1 MSFVINPYR
10 FGAGAACTGTA
21 WDGYGASSVKE
32 IGATFS
38 LNAASDASLDDIWDG
53 GATVSIWVYI
63 ESDGAGNTGR
73 IFDKRT
79 NIDGSAGWFL
89 LTLNEA
95 AGECDLRFNQD
106 FSTTAHRVIT
116 TDPITLNAWH
126 HVAVSYNSDSSA
138 NSAIIYIDGTKLEVG
153 SGLTEELTAS
163 GTRTS
168 DAARSFLI
176 GNTDFSFIRNFD
188 GSVCECRV
196 YDSILDD
203 ATITCLSSGH
213 DEATGLVSYW
223 RLNSVENANY
233 LIDEVGSNNL
243 TATAAASNTDG
254 PAD

>member
-1 MSFVINPYR
+1 M
-10 FGAGAACTGTA
+10 
-21 WDGYGASSVKE
+21 
-32 IGATFS
+32 
-38 LNAASDASLDDIWDG
+38 
-53 GATVSIWVYI
+53 
-63 ESDGAGNTGR
+63 
-73 IFDKRT
+73 
-79 NIDGSAGWFL
+79 

-106 FSTTAHRVIT
+106 FSTTNHRVIT

-138 NSAIIYIDGTKLEVG
+138 NSAIIYVDGTKLEVG

-163 GTRTS
+163 GTRIS
-168 DAARSFLI
+168 DAAKNFII
-176 GNTDFSFIRNFD
+176 GNIDSPFSRNFD

-203 ATITCLSSGH
+203 ATITCLSNGH

-223 RLNSVENANY
+223 RLNPIENANWK
-233 LIDEVGSNNL
+233 LDAVGSNDL
-243 TATAAASNTDG
+243 TGTQTSSNTDG